1 MPKPRRSI
9 EFQVTGRYALF
20 TDPLSKVGGEKCSY
34 HVPTYEALKGIAKS
48 IYWKPTLIWVID
60 EVRVMKRI
68 RTQTKGVKPLDLGGG
83 NSLAIYT
90 FLADVQYQVRAHF
103 EWNEHRPELSDDRIE
118 AKHHAIAQRM
128 IDRGGRQDVFL
139 GTGLGPRAYAIIGQG
154 TISRIIESKPEE
166 LRLFLEEAAGV
177 SKYKERRRETENR
190 LKDTRENLTRVE
202 DILRELNNNLDKLE
216 KQAEVATRYHGLQ
229 EQGTL
234 KLHQL
239 WFLKHRDAA
248 TEESRIKL
256 AVLEATNALEGRMAE
271 LRAVEAE
278 LEHVRQDH
286 YAVSDEL
293 HAAQGVLAEANLE
306 VSRLEERIRYVVEGR
321 QRVEQRLAELK
332 GQNDQWA
339 ERKAAAE
346 FELEELA
353 EKMMAAEEQAEILA
367 AQAEELAGNVP
378 SLEDAVRAATQRGG
392 EMSKELG

>member
-139 GTGLGPRAYAIIGQG
+139 GTRDCQGYVQACEFGSGAGELDDAGELAFGLMFHGFDYPDETGG
-154 TISRIIESKPEE
+154 T
-166 LRLFLEEAAGV
+166 
-177 SKYKERRRETENR
+177 
-190 LKDTRENLTRVE
+190 
-202 DILRELNNNLDKLE
+202 
-216 KQAEVATRYHGLQ
+216 
-229 EQGTL
+229 
-234 KLHQL
+234 
-239 WFLKHRDAA
+239 
-248 TEESRIKL
+248 
-256 AVLEATNALEGRMAE
+256 
-271 LRAVEAE
+271 
-278 LEHVRQDH
+278 
-286 YAVSDEL
+286 EL
-293 HAAQGVLAEANLE
+293 HARFWRPTMVNGVIRFSHPQDCTERRFVRSMSVKAFGLTQDIRPVDADASEMG
-306 VSRLEERIRYVVEGR
+306 VS
-321 QRVEQRLAELK
+321 A
-332 GQNDQWA
+332 
-339 ERKAAAE
+339 
-346 FELEELA
+346 
-353 EKMMAAEEQAEILA
+353 
-367 AQAEELAGNVP
+367 
-378 SLEDAVRAATQRGG
+378 
-392 EMSKELG
+392 